1 MSMKKNLLVLLV
13 SLFIIP
19 FGYGQVRKKVIIPES
34 SRVFGYDKNK
44 ASWSNVPSIMK
55 LDVCEYYRVENC
67 NTDLQKKYYVQTPE
81 GQELLKKLRLKKQEV
96 MNSKSYYIYNLSKY
110 YTKYNLKTGTL
121 DIEYSDL
128 ERQCSLMNGYVDLTG
143 ISVKVNPTIRYSW
156 KKGVRA
162 GIIVG
167 HHIDKYLKI
176 PIKDE
181 KIALDIENNIEN
193 MAMLFEFKVQR
204 VKEFEHSVS
213 TDDILIGGYATVYLI
228 DKNTY
233 EIYFQL

>member
-1 MSMKKNLLVLLV
+1 
-13 SLFIIP
+13 
-19 FGYGQVRKKVIIPES
+19 
-34 SRVFGYDKNK
+34 
-44 ASWSNVPSIMK
+44 
-55 LDVCEYYRVENC
+55 
-67 NTDLQKKYYVQTPE
+67 
-81 GQELLKKLRLKKQEV
+81 

-128 ERQCSLMNGYVDLTG
+128 EDQCSLMNGYVDLTG